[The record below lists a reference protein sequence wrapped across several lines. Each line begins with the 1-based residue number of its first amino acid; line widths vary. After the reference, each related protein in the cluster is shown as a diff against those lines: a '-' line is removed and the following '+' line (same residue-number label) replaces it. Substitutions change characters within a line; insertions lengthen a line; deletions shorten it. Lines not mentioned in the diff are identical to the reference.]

1 MTRGTKYGNRRVRA
15 LTGEVLDS
23 RREARRYQELL
34 LLQRAGEI
42 TDLRRQVK
50 YVLIPTQRGKD
61 GRVIE
66 RECSYYA
73 DFVYCDRSGAEVVED
88 AKGFRTEVYRIKR
101 KLMLQVYGVRIVE
114 V

>member
-1 MTRGTKYGNRRVRA
+1 MTRGTKYGNRRARA

-34 LLQRAGEI
+34 ILQRAGEI

-50 YVLIPTQRGKD
+50 FVLIPAQRGED

-73 DFVYCDRSGAEVVED
+73 DFVYRDRDGAEIVED
-88 AKGFRTEVYRIKR
+88 AKGYRTETYRIKR
-101 KLMLQVYGVRIVE
+101 KLMLHVHGVRIVE